1 MFSLKNLASTQYVV
15 QVQPISSTPATL
27 SGISSHIAVPI
38 ENRPTSRVIAVQ
50 RNFSNSNTAA
60 DALDFS
66 NEIDLGV
73 VYSNGNR
80 LSYVDNR
87 AGLTANIFT
96 NQNGGRY
103 TTGYVGDKAVP
114 NNPPENVVIFPHLI
128 VRRNI
133 IVCT

>member
-1 MFSLKNLASTQYVV
+1 MFSLRNLASTQYVV
-15 QVQPISSTPATL
+15 QVEPVSATTGTIAPID
-27 SGISSHIAVPI
+27 SHIAVQL
-38 ENRPTSRVIAVQ
+38 ENRPTSRVVAVR
-50 RNFSNSNTAA
+50 RNFSHANTGA
-60 DALDFS
+60 DALNLS
-66 NEIDLGV
+66 NQVDLGM

-80 LSYVDNR
+80 LSYVDHR

-96 NQNGGRY
+96 NQNGARY

-133 IVCT
+133 IVCR